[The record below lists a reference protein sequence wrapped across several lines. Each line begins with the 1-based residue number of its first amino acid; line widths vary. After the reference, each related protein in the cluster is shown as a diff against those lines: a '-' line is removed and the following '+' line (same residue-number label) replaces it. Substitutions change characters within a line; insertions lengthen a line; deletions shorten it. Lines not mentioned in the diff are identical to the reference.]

1 MNTVNLH
8 DIAGGALNQKFE
20 HSFKRVVENLQD
32 VNTPY
37 KDKRQIIITM
47 TFVQNEQ
54 RDEVVTEIAVKE
66 KLAPQGKLTTRF
78 GVGKDLCT
86 GQIFAEEYGNQLK
99 GQMAINTSELSSDD
113 ESQEVKAENTVVD
126 TQTGEII
133 DFRKVKGE

>member
-1 MNTVNLH
+1 M
-8 DIAGGALNQKFE
+8 
-20 HSFKRVVENLQD
+20 D

-47 TFVQNEQ
+47 TFVQNEH

-99 GQMAINTSELSSDD
+99 GQIAINTAELSSD
-113 ESQEVKAENTVVD
+113 ESQEVNTENTVID
-126 TQTGEII
+126 AQTGEII